1 MGYSHL
7 LALKRRFNRFN
18 GKIMADAFYGDID
31 HDGTINGHEVGQ
43 YDDMDGDGI
52 KNFEDN
58 DIDGDGINN
67 NVDNHQFGA
76 DPSGTGFF
84 QHGMGQTMMIGGLGA
99 AGLALYKGEKK
110 EKKEAEHHRM
120 MAARHGHAV
129 VINQGGGGV
138 AKTLLCG
145 FLPALAANV
154 SMLGFK

>member
-1 MGYSHL
+1 
-7 LALKRRFNRFN
+7 
-18 GKIMADAFYGDID
+18 
-31 HDGTINGHEVGQ
+31 
-43 YDDMDGDGI
+43 
-52 KNFEDN
+52 
-58 DIDGDGINN
+58 
-67 NVDNHQFGA
+67 
-76 DPSGTGFF
+76 
-84 QHGMGQTMMIGGLGA
+84 MMIGGLGA

-110 EKKEAEHHRM
+110 EKQEAEHHRM